1 MQQHL
6 HPTAVCDAMGHV
18 TAKTAE
24 ILQGPPFIL
33 QRCTFPLLTAVP
45 AVSRGRPITA
55 HMAQQVEQAL
65 WGRPKKVTTPQP
77 NQDPFPSRPV
87 TVFSLSSPRFPICQ
101 TSKQLSIRTLFQ
113 SRRGKSA
120 GDIRSA
126 SPPRTCIV
134 TAAYDVLTVDASPV
148 ESRVAA
154 MEIRV
159 RSARARHRK
168 WLDHAPSL
176 AKAHHVR
183 LRDYCVCSGG

>member
-1 MQQHL
+1 MRCHGPCHCEDGRNPPGPSFHL
-6 HPTAVCDAMGHV
+6 AEVHLPSLDSCACRFQGQANHSPHGATGGAGAVGSAQKSHN
-18 TAKTAE
+18 ATAE
-24 ILQGPPFIL
+24 SGPVSFKARHRL
-33 QRCTFPLLTAVP
+33 FPLQPALPDLPDVKAAVD
-45 AVSRGRPITA
+45 
-55 HMAQQVEQAL
+55 
-65 WGRPKKVTTPQP
+65 
-77 NQDPFPSRPV
+77 QDP
-87 TVFSLSSPRFPICQ
+87 
-101 TSKQLSIRTLFQ
+101 FQ

-154 MEIRV
+154 ME
-159 RSARARHRK
+159 ARHRE